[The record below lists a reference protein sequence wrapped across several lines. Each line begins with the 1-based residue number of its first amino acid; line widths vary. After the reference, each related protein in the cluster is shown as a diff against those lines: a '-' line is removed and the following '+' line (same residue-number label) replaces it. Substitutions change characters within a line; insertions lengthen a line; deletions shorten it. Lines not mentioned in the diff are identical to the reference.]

1 MRRSVLLLVS
11 TALAAAIAAC
21 SVVLG
26 SAAAVVCGPS
36 WSTVPSAAE
45 LRDPRAIAAN
55 APDDI
60 WAVGSKGLDAQDSAP
75 KAGVEY
81 WDGTSWSMVPTPNAG
96 DRENAFNGADALS
109 TNEVWAVG
117 YSMYP
122 TGSAYKT
129 LVERWSGSQWSIVPS
144 PNVGSSSNTL
154 VGVDALRS
162 DLAWA
167 VGYYR
172 QPPLRKALILRWD
185 GASWG
190 VVPSP
195 NPGTLSNTLLD
206 VAAVSAGDAW
216 AVGYRSSG
224 AGYKPLVVHY
234 GSTGWE
240 VVSVP
245 TFGTADNILT
255 GVSAVSAN
263 DVWASGYYIDGTQ
276 HKTLTLHY
284 NGTAW
289 SRVPSANAADGVTT
303 LRGIDASSPTNA
315 WAVGLEYRA
324 DRNNYVATTQHW
336 DGASWS
342 AFPSAIGQSSTARS
356 EMLDV
361 AKAPGTSQ
369 VWAAGQPAEVE
380 SICLSESTAASTTAS
395 LSAQEN
401 SGASTV
407 DETEAQ
413 TQPSSTLEASTT
425 FPSDSVGTTASPIP
439 VTALDRT
446 NSAGISELTKTRG
459 AVIADFDNDN
469 LSDIFLGRHQ
479 GAARLYTNDGAGH
492 FTEVNKGTF
501 RATDRHGCSTA
512 DVNNDGLKDIF
523 CATGAARGINSK
535 RNELYVQRP
544 DHTFVDRAAQYGVLE
559 PYARGRSGT
568 FVKANGDTNPDLFV
582 ANEIERADGM
592 PTPDRLFINQAGG
605 AFRYAPGFGL
615 EREIGDGTDTGGNP
629 DVADFDKDGWQ
640 DLLVEARSGLYL
652 HHNNQGTGFTN
663 IAKSVGLG
671 QKPTDTTVA
680 DVNGDT
686 WPDVIEV
693 TPSALTV
700 LLNTNGKFS
709 TSFTASLSAGLA
721 VAAGDVNG
729 DGRSDIYVMRTNDAT
744 GANAPDRVYL
754 NDGTGT
760 NFTQMSSIPSASG
773 GKAESVWP
781 IDHDGN
787 GLTDFLVLNGDGTV
801 QGPVQLIAFFP
812 K

>member
-1 MRRSVLLLVS
+1 MLLCATMV
-11 TALAAAIAAC
+11 AAIIAAC

-26 SAAAVVCGPS
+26 SAAAVDCGPS
-36 WSTVPSAAE
+36 WSTVPSPAE

-60 WAVGSKGLDAQDSAP
+60 WIVGAKGLDAQDSRP
-75 KAGVEY
+75 KAGAEH
-81 WDGTSWSMVPTPNAG
+81 WDGTSWTLFPTPTAG
-96 DRENAFNGADALS
+96 DRENALNGADALS
-109 TNEVWAVG
+109 ANAVWAVG

-122 TGSAYKT
+122 TGGNAYKT
-129 LVERWSGSQWSIVPS
+129 LVERWNGSQWSIVPS
-144 PNVGSSSNTL
+144 PNVGTNPNTL

-190 VVPSP
+190 VVPNP

-206 VAAVSAGDAW
+206 VAAVSANDAW
-216 AVGYRSSG
+216 AVGFRSSG
-224 AGYKPLVVHY
+224 AGYQPLVLHY
-234 GSTGWE
+234 GSTGWN

-245 TFGTADNILT
+245 TFGTGDNILT

-289 SRVPSANAADGVTT
+289 SRVPSANAADGVTI
-303 LRGIDASSPTNA
+303 LRSIDASSPTNA
-315 WAVGLEYRA
+315 WGVGLEYRA

-336 DGASWS
+336 NGSSWS
-342 AFPSAIGQSSTARS
+342 AFPSAFAQSSPVRS

-369 VWAAGQPAEVE
+369 VWAVGKEPADVE
-380 SICLSESTAASTTAS
+380 TICLSESTAASTTAS
-395 LSAQEN
+395 LSAQEKTD
-401 SGASTV
+401 ASTV
-407 DETEAQ
+407 GETDAQ
-413 TQPSSTLEASTT
+413 TQPSATLEASTT
-425 FPSDSVGTTASPIP
+425 TSSDSVGTTASPTP
-439 VTALDRT
+439 VTAVDKT
-446 NSAGISELTKTRG
+446 QSAGISELTKTHG

-469 LSDIFLGRHQ
+469 LPDIFLGRHQ
-479 GAARLYTNDGAGH
+479 DAARLYRNDGTGH
-492 FTEVNKGTF
+492 FTEINKGTF
-501 RATDRHGCSTA
+501 RAIDRHECSAA
-512 DVNNDGLKDIF
+512 DVNNNGLKDIF
-523 CATGAARGINSK
+523 CATGAWYGRNAK
-535 RNELYVQRP
+535 RNELYVQRL

-568 FVKANGDTNPDLFV
+568 FVKANGDTYPDLFV
-582 ANEIERADGM
+582 ANELERADGM
-592 PTPDRLFINQAGG
+592 PTPNRLFINQAGG
-605 AFRYAPGFGL
+605 AFHYAPKFGL
-615 EREIGDGTDTGGNP
+615 EREIADGTDTGGNP
-629 DVADFDKDGWQ
+629 DVADLDKDGWQ
-640 DLLVEARSGLYL
+640 DLLVEATSGLYL
-652 HHNNQGTGFTN
+652 YHNNQGAGFTN

-671 QKPTDTTVA
+671 QKPMDTTVA

-709 TSFTASLSAGLA
+709 TSFSTSLSAGLA

-729 DGRSDIYVMRTNDAT
+729 DGRPDIYVMRTNDAT
-744 GANAPDRVYL
+744 RANAPDRVYL

-787 GLTDFLVLNGDGTV
+787 GLTDFLALNGEADV

>member
-1 MRRSVLLLVS
+1 
-11 TALAAAIAAC
+11 
-21 SVVLG
+21 
-26 SAAAVVCGPS
+26 
-36 WSTVPSAAE
+36 
-45 LRDPRAIAAN
+45 
-55 APDDI
+55 
-60 WAVGSKGLDAQDSAP
+60 
-75 KAGVEY
+75 
-81 WDGTSWSMVPTPNAG
+81 
-96 DRENAFNGADALS
+96 
-109 TNEVWAVG
+109 
-117 YSMYP
+117 
-122 TGSAYKT
+122 
-129 LVERWSGSQWSIVPS
+129 
-144 PNVGSSSNTL
+144 
-154 VGVDALRS
+154 
-162 DLAWA
+162 
-167 VGYYR
+167 
-172 QPPLRKALILRWD
+172 
-185 GASWG
+185 
-190 VVPSP
+190 
-195 NPGTLSNTLLD
+195 
-206 VAAVSAGDAW
+206 
-216 AVGYRSSG
+216 
-224 AGYKPLVVHY
+224 
-234 GSTGWE
+234 
-240 VVSVP
+240 
-245 TFGTADNILT
+245 
-255 GVSAVSAN
+255 
-263 DVWASGYYIDGTQ
+263 
-276 HKTLTLHY
+276 
-284 NGTAW
+284 
-289 SRVPSANAADGVTT
+289 
-303 LRGIDASSPTNA
+303 
-315 WAVGLEYRA
+315 
-324 DRNNYVATTQHW
+324 
-336 DGASWS
+336 
-342 AFPSAIGQSSTARS
+342 
-356 EMLDV
+356 
-361 AKAPGTSQ
+361 
-369 VWAAGQPAEVE
+369 
-380 SICLSESTAASTTAS
+380 
-395 LSAQEN
+395 
-401 SGASTV
+401 
-407 DETEAQ
+407 
-413 TQPSSTLEASTT
+413 
-425 FPSDSVGTTASPIP
+425 
-439 VTALDRT
+439 LDRT

-479 GAARLYTNDGAGH
+479 GAARLYRNDGSGH
-492 FTEVNKGTF
+492 FTEINKGTF
-501 RATDRHGCSTA
+501 RATDRHGCDAA

-523 CATGAARGINSK
+523 CATGAERGINSK

-605 AFRYAPGFGL
+605 AFHYAPEFGL

-729 DGRSDIYVMRTNDAT
+729 DGRPDIYVMRTNDAT

-787 GLTDFLVLNGDGTV
+787 GLTDFLVLNGDGKV
-801 QGPVQLIAFFP
+801 QGPVQLIAFYPESSPPTDTTSPRVTKTTPGANATGVDPATNVTATFSEDMMASSIDGSTFRLRERGSTTNLATSVSYDAATRKATLDP
-812 K
+812 TDSLRAGVTYQAVVTTGAKDLADNPLDQNSTLDGLQQKQWTFTVSS